1 MARTYST
8 EAAGAHMSAQ
18 EGAEGGLDDTL
29 QLEGGHLARARAR
42 VRVRARARARAR
54 VRARVRVGEGR
65 APRRAR
71 PRAAAW
77 ARRRPP

>member
-1 MARTYST
+1 MRGRPVRVARTYST
-8 EAAGAHMSAQ
+8 EAAGAHVSAE
-18 EGAEGGLDDTL
+18 EGAEGWLDDTL

-65 APRRAR
+65 ALRG
-71 PRAAAW
+71 
-77 ARRRPP
+77 